1 MKEHSRKLLDKAVD
15 SIEAAEIL
23 VDKEKADHAV
33 ARAYYAMFYIAEA
46 LLNEKGLK
54 FNKHSAVHAAFGEHF
69 AKTKELNAK
78 FHRWLL
84 NSFDKRQI
92 ADYDVDGEIE
102 RDVAEMQ
109 FIKPASFSAR
119 SRRFAFPF
127 SSPVLSCRSCYR
139 PGVPGESLRRPV
151 RIGRCSDEGG

>member
-23 VDKEKADHAV
+23 VDKDKADMAV
-33 ARAYYAMFYIAEA
+33 ARAYYTMFYIAEA
-46 LLNEKGLK
+46 MLNEKGLK
-54 FNKHSAVHAAFGEHF
+54 FSKHSAVHAAFGEHF
-69 AKTKELNAK
+69 AKTKEMNAK

-102 RDVAEMQ
+102 RDVAVNAIHQ
-109 FIKPASFSAR
+109 AR
-119 SRRFAFPF
+119 EFLEAAREYLEKQ
-127 SSPVLSCRSCYR
+127 SPQS
-139 PGVPGESLRRPV
+139 
-151 RIGRCSDEGG
+151 

>member
-15 SIEAAEIL
+15 SVEGAELL
-23 VDKEKADHAV
+23 VDKDKADMAV
-33 ARAYYAMFYIAEA
+33 ARAYYSMFYIAEA

-69 AKTKELNAK
+69 AKTKEMSAK

-102 RDVAEMQ
+102 RDVAVNAIHQARE
-109 FIKPASFSAR
+109 FLEAAREYLKKPQT
-119 SRRFAFPF
+119 
-127 SSPVLSCRSCYR
+127 
-139 PGVPGESLRRPV
+139 
-151 RIGRCSDEGG
+151 